1 MEGDADMT
9 DEQKRKKEDWSQPPI
24 EYFSDVFWLT
34 INPWSAAVTYGLRM
48 AREDESDT
56 PKIRVRMPLQQAKV
70 LAVLLLR
77 AVRQYEV
84 KANLTIELPKEML
97 KDLGIPPED
106 WERFTG

>member
-1 MEGDADMT
+1 MT

-24 EYFSDVFWLT
+24 EYFSDVFWLA

-56 PKIRVRMPLQQAKV
+56 PRIRVRMPLQQAKV

-77 AVRQYEV
+77 VVRQYEE

-97 KDLGIPPED
+97 KDLGIPPDD